1 MSLNLLNFN
10 LLYIDPGTGGM
21 LFTVLIGLIG
31 GAVFFFS
38 SLFVKLKYSIGGKK
52 QGKLNDEKLPLV
64 FFSDHKRYWNIYEP
78 ILDELES
85 LGKEA
90 TYLTMSEDDP
100 AFSKEFKHIS
110 CEYIG
115 NGNKA
120 FSRLNFLNARIVFSS
135 TPGLDV
141 LQWKRSKNVD
151 YYIHMPHACSDIT
164 LYRMFGIDYFDA
176 VLLSGEYQ
184 IEQIRTLEKLRKL
197 PAKELEIVGVPYM
210 DTMLARLNS
219 SKNSDE
225 NLHSDES
232 ASKRTDY
239 YNDQY
244 TVLVAPSWGNSG
256 LLSKYGSSLIDALL
270 ATGNKIIIRPHP
282 QSFTAEKELMD
293 SLMEKYR
300 DTNLEWNRDNDN
312 FEVLK
317 KSDIMISDFSG
328 VIFDFALVFD
338 KPVIYAD
345 AEFDKSPYD
354 AAWIDKE
361 LWVLDTLPKIGT
373 KLEPE
378 DFGNLKAIIHDTIT
392 NPAGKENRDAAR
404 NETWANIGTGKDKTV
419 GFILNKLEQMSV

>member
-1 MSLNLLNFN
+1 
-10 LLYIDPGTGGM
+10 
-21 LFTVLIGLIG
+21 
-31 GAVFFFS
+31 
-38 SLFVKLKYSIGGKK
+38 
-52 QGKLNDEKLPLV
+52 
-64 FFSDHKRYWNIYEP
+64 
-78 ILDELES
+78 
-85 LGKEA
+85 
-90 TYLTMSEDDP
+90 
-100 AFSKEFKHIS
+100 
-110 CEYIG
+110 
-115 NGNKA
+115 
-120 FSRLNFLNARIVFSS
+120 
-135 TPGLDV
+135 
-141 LQWKRSKNVD
+141 
-151 YYIHMPHACSDIT
+151 
-164 LYRMFGIDYFDA
+164 MFGIDYFDA

-219 SKNSDE
+219 SKNSAGNPE
-225 NLHSDES
+225 SVES
-232 ASKRTDY
+232 AS
-239 YNDQY
+239 

-256 LLSKYGSSLIDALL
+256 LLSKYGSTLIDALL
-270 ATGNKIIIRPHP
+270 ATGYKIIIRPHP
-282 QSFTAEKELMD
+282 QSFTSEKELMD

-378 DFGNLKAIIHDTIT
+378 DFGNLKAIIHDAIT

-404 NETWANIGTGKDKTV
+404 SETWANIGTGKDKTV
-419 GFILNKLEQMSV
+419 GFILNKLEQMSLQQE